1 MIEVSVIF
9 GSTISIFEFF
19 VFPTIIGLIVDI
31 VTEFEKFLWKP
42 NLCMRYN
49 LNVLKTLQVEPV
61 WY

>member
-31 VTEFEKFLWKP
+31 FNGLEELICNP
-42 NLCMRYN
+42 NLCMCYK
-49 LNVLKTLQVEPV
+49 LNMFKTPQVEPV